1 MNSLEKITY
10 PCSIDNSFQP
20 AFRLLA
26 SGTSPR
32 PLLVA
37 LHTWSCTCE
46 TGIER
51 YTELCRQK
59 NWHLIY
65 PDFRGPNNTPQAC
78 GSDLV
83 VADIADAAI
92 YMQKNFA
99 VDSSRVYLSGGSGGG
114 HATLLVAGRRPEL
127 WAAASAWCPI
137 SDIAAWHREC
147 LDTRHHGYAEQIEL
161 ACGGSPLNKAAAWQ
175 EALKR
180 SPLTYLQN
188 ASGVPLDISTG
199 IHDGH
204 TGSVP
209 VSQAIQAYN
218 LLAAPPDK
226 IGQEDIEYIVTHE
239 RVPQPLL
246 WADHDPAFG
255 AYKVYLRKQSN
266 LVRLSLFEGG
276 HDLLSW
282 PTFDWLERQQK
293 GHAADW
299 ATGKPWPKESS
310 GSKALSR

>member
-1 MNSLEKITY
+1 MPDIEKITY
-10 PCSIDNSFQP
+10 PCSIDSSFQP

-26 SGTSPR
+26 CGPSPR

-51 YTELCRQK
+51 YTQLCREK

-65 PDFRGPNNTPQAC
+65 PDFRGPNKTAQAC
-78 GSDLV
+78 GSDQV

-99 VDSSRVYLSGGSGGG
+99 VDASRIYLSGGSGGG
-114 HATLLVAGRRPEL
+114 HATLLLAGRRPEL

-147 LDTRHHGYAEQIEL
+147 LNTRHHGYAEHIEL
-161 ACGGSPLNKAAAWQ
+161 ACGGNPMNQAAAWQ

-188 ASGVPLDISTG
+188 ATGFPLDISTG

-209 VSQAIQAYN
+209 VSQAIHAYN
-218 LLAAPPDK
+218 LLAAPQDK
-226 IGQEDIEYIVTHE
+226 IAQEDIDYIVLHE
-239 RVPQPLL
+239 RVPEHLL
-246 WADHDPAFG
+246 WADQDPAFG
-255 AYKVYLRKQSN
+255 KYKVYLRKQSRM
-266 LVRLSLFEGG
+266 VRLSLFEGG

-282 PTFDWLERQQK
+282 PAFDWLERQQK
-293 GHAADW
+293 GKPAEW
-299 ATGKPWPKESS
+299 STGTPWPQESS
-310 GSKALSR
+310 SNNELNR